1 MEKLIDRK
9 VFFDDVRQLLFDR
22 KLLAK
27 QVDGLERILDAWED
41 KYAQRTPL
49 VQFAY
54 CLGTCF
60 HETAQTMQ
68 PIKERGGPN
77 YFRELYDVQGR
88 NPARAIR
95 MGNTRPG
102 DGAKYCGR
110 GDIMLTW
117 YDNYLRATLKLQE
130 TGVLSPIESLVVTPD
145 LAMRPDISVHI
156 MFEGMEGGWFTG
168 VSLDDTIDELI
179 DDDEYTDFIKARR
192 IVNGKDRA
200 EQIAHYSELFLQSL
214 MHSHIPEITKTPK
227 RSKDVQAPRT
237 TTATRTR

>member
-1 MEKLIDRK
+1 MLDRK
-9 VFFDDVRQLLFDR
+9 KFFDDVRQLLFDR
-22 KLLAK
+22 KLLAR
-27 QVDGLERILDAWED
+27 QVDGMDRMLDVWEE
-41 KYAQRTPL
+41 KYAVRTPL

-54 CLGTCF
+54 CLATSF
-60 HETAQTMQ
+60 HETARTMQ

-77 YFRELYDVQGR
+77 YFKELYDVQGR

-110 GDIMLTW
+110 GDVMLTW

-130 TGVLSPIESLVVTPD
+130 LGVLTPLESLVVNPD
-145 LAMRPDISVHI
+145 MAMRPDISVYI

-168 VSLDDTIDELI
+168 ISLDDTIDELI
-179 DDDEYTDFIKARR
+179 DDDEYTDFIRARR

-200 EQIAHYSELFLQSL
+200 EKIAHYAELFLQAL
-214 MHSHIPEITKTPK
+214 MHSSVPEITATPK
-227 RSKDVQAPRT
+227 RSKDVKETRT
-237 TTATRTR
+237 TTPHRTR